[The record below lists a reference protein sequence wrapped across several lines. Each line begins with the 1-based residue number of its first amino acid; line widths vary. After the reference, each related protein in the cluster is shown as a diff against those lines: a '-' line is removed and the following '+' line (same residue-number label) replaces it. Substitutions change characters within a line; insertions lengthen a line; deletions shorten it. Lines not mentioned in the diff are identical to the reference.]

1 MKEEI
6 KRNVV
11 KEICS
16 DFVDTIIVGMEEYE
30 KDFPYSLAVIN
41 FILELREKGINVN
54 TNMFIDV
61 IWDNMYKE
69 FTNYLGR

>member
-41 FILELREKGINVN
+41 FISELREKGINVN
-54 TNMFIDV
+54 TNMFIDI